1 MDRSAYYSVSEI
13 SVDDEIVEVV
23 DKSKPLLVAITK
35 MDADF
40 NSFYR
45 QKSTRFKL
53 TTEFEPENIKKSRD
67 DSSLLIKSVLLE
79 EDKNAVSEVR
89 KSEQI
94 T

>member
-23 DKSKPLLVAITK
+23 DKSKPLLIAITK

-40 NSFYR
+40 SSFYR

-53 TTEFEPENIKKSRD
+53 TAEFEPENLKKSRD
-67 DSSLLIKSVLLE
+67 DSSLIKSVLLE
-79 EDKNAVSEVR
+79 EDNTGVFEVR

>member
-23 DKSKPLLVAITK
+23 DKSKPLLIAITK

-53 TTEFEPENIKKSRD
+53 TTEFEPEDIKKSRD
-67 DSSLLIKSVLLE
+67 DSSLIKSVLLE